1 MDYSKLGI
9 RKDIYE
15 LCSSCEEELKDVFA
29 KYEENALLC
38 SAKVLGC
45 FHENYLSSSHFVETS
60 GYGYSDSGRDKL
72 EKIYASIFHAEDAL
86 VRPQIM
92 SGTHALTIALF
103 GLLKYGD
110 TLLAISGDPY
120 DSLQSIIGI
129 KGDSKNSLIS
139 HGINYESIDLVD
151 DDFDTDRI
159 IDRIKSSKVKLVE
172 IQRSRGYA
180 HRSSITIEKI
190 ERVCKQIKL
199 ADKDVI
205 IMVDNCYGDF
215 VEEKEP
221 TEVGCDVLVGSL
233 MKNLGGGYARAGGY
247 VVGKKELVWQISER
261 FSAPMIGKDI
271 GANFG
276 QIESYFKGLYN
287 APNVVCACLKTATLL
302 SMMLEKLGYE
312 VSPLWDEKRADI
324 VQTITFHDRDKM
336 VAFCESY
343 QKGTAV
349 DAFVTP
355 IVSSTPGYPHDE
367 IMASGSFTTGSTL
380 EFSCDGPVVEPY
392 SVYAQG
398 SLNYNY
404 GKLGIMIALSDFLK
418 KQGR

>member
-1 MDYSKLGI
+1 MDYTSLGI
-9 RKDIYE
+9 RKDIYD
-15 LCSSCEEELKDVFA
+15 LCSACEVEIKDIFA
-29 KYEENALLC
+29 KYEKNALDC
-38 SAKVLGC
+38 SAKVLRV
-45 FHENYLSSSHFVETS
+45 FHDNYLSSAHFVETS
-60 GYGYSDSGRDKL
+60 GYGYSDNGRDKL
-72 EKIYASIFHAEDAL
+72 EKIYAEIFHAEDAL

-92 SGTHALTIALF
+92 SGTHALTITLF
-103 GLLKYGD
+103 GLLKSGD
-110 TLLAISGDPY
+110 TMLAISGDPY

-129 KGDSKNSLIS
+129 KGDSDASLIA
-139 HGINYESIDLVD
+139 HGVSYESIPLVD
-151 DDFDTDRI
+151 DDFDTQAILDRLEA
-159 IDRIKSSKVKLVE
+159 SKVKLVE

-180 HRSSITIEKI
+180 SRSSISVDKI
-190 ERVCKQIKL
+190 ERICKAIRSV
-199 ADKDVI
+199 DKDVI

-215 VEEKEP
+215 VEDREP
-221 TEVGCDVLVGSL
+221 IEVGADLIVGSL

-247 VVGKKELVWQISER
+247 VVGKSKLVWKVAER
-261 FSAPMIGKDI
+261 FSAPMIGKDA

-287 APNVVCACLKTATLL
+287 APNVVCSCLKTATLL
-302 SMMLEKLGYE
+302 SIMLEKLGYE
-312 VSPLWDEKRADI
+312 VSPLWDENRADI
-324 VQTITFHDRDKM
+324 VQTVTFHDRQKM
-336 VAFCESY
+336 VEFCESY

-392 SVYAQG
+392 TVYAQG
-398 SLNYNY
+398 ALTYDY
-404 GKLGIMIALSDFLK
+404 GKLGIMIALSDFLR